1 MELRHTPAM
10 AAPEA
15 CILSRKDINMSH
27 RFLSS
32 FPTAFLLS
40 ASLLLA
46 QAPPAPYSPSP
57 ENQPQA
63 NTPKGTVTRGVLP
76 PGKYYPGTPHNY
88 SVYVPAQ
95 YNSAKPIPF
104 MIFLDGGSANVI
116 FDNLI
121 AKGDLP
127 PMIGIFINPG
137 VLPALNPQVQS
148 RYERIFEYD
157 SINGRFAQFLI
168 DEVIPEVAKSYNL
181 SKDPN
186 ERGLVG
192 NSTGAVGAFMAAWE
206 RPDQFRRVASFIGT
220 FVAMK
225 GADTMLALIRKSEPK
240 PIRIFM
246 QDGKK
251 DHILPDHPF
260 GTFFAGSWPINNQV
274 LYEDLQFAGYDVKYE
289 LGEAGHDG
297 TQRAAIL
304 PDVLRW
310 LWRDYPK
317 PITARLSWGYGKPG
331 WDPRAQVFSI
341 ISIDKPW
348 EQIGG
353 TYKSAV
359 SPAPDK
365 DGNVY
370 FADPAANTI
379 YKSDADGKVTTFK
392 SNTSGAKALRVGA
405 DGRIYASQPQQKRI
419 VSYGAG
425 GDEKVVAQN
434 VVADDLAITA
444 KGGVYFV
451 DSAHK
456 TVALVEAGKSRVVF
470 EGTEMLVP
478 AALTLSPDQAMLAIG
493 DAQNKFGWSTQIA
506 ADGSLING
514 EPFYRVDMPD
524 ISPYSGVSSVT
535 MDTEGQVYFATA
547 LGIQL
552 SEANGRAAAILSKPE
567 LGTVTGLAF
576 GGKDLNWIYATE
588 GGKLFRRPSLKKGIA
603 SWIVSKPPNPPL

>member
-1 MELRHTPAM
+1 MQKLTLAILL
-10 AAPEA
+10 AA
-15 CILSRKDINMSH
+15 LSLH
-27 RFLSS
+27 
-32 FPTAFLLS
+32 
-40 ASLLLA
+40 A
-46 QAPPAPYSPSP
+46 QAPYTPSP
-57 ENQPQA
+57 ESQAQP

-95 YNSAKPIPF
+95 YDTAKPTPF

-137 VLPALNPQVQS
+137 VLPALSPQVQS

-157 SINGRFAQFLI
+157 SINGRYAQFLI
-168 DEVIPEVAKSYNL
+168 DEVIPEVAKKYNL
-181 SKDPN
+181 SKDPSDH
-186 ERGLVG
+186 GLTG

-220 FVAMK
+220 FVSMK
-225 GADTMLALIRKSEPK
+225 GADALLAIIRKSEPK

-251 DHILPDHPF
+251 DHILPDQAY

-274 LYEDLQFAGYDVKYE
+274 LYDNLQFAGYDVKFE

-304 PDVLRW
+304 PEVLRW

-317 PITARLSWGYGKPG
+317 PIVAQAPAALGKPG
-331 WDPRAQVFSI
+331 WDPRAQVFSVV
-341 ISIDKPW
+341 SIDKPW
-348 EQIGG
+348 QQVGA

-359 SPAPDK
+359 SPASDK
-365 DGNVY
+365 DGSVY
-370 FADPAANTI
+370 FADPVAGVI
-379 YKSDADGKVTTFK
+379 YKSDADGKVAAFK
-392 SNTSGAKALRVGA
+392 SNVSGVKALRVGA
-405 DGRIYASQPQQKRI
+405 DGRLYASQPAQKRI
-419 VSYGAG
+419 LSYGQA
-425 GDEKVVAQN
+425 GDEKFVAQN

-444 KGGVYFV
+444 KGAVYFV

-456 TVALVEAGKSRVVF
+456 SVGLIDTAGGSNAKSRVVF
-470 EGTEMLVP
+470 EGTEMLLP
-478 AALTLSPDQAMLAIG
+478 AALTLSPDQAMLAVG
-493 DAQNKFGWSTQIA
+493 DAQNKFSWSLQIA
-506 ADGSLING
+506 DDGSLING

-524 ISPYSGVSSVT
+524 ISPYSGVSGMT
-535 MDTEGQVYFATA
+535 MDSEGQVYFSTA

-552 SEANGRAAAILSKPE
+552 CEANGRAAAILSKPE
-567 LGTVTGLAF
+567 LGSVTGIAF

-588 GGKLFRRPSLKKGIA
+588 DGKLFRRPSLRKGIA
-603 SWIVSKPPNPPL
+603 AWVVSKPPNPPL

>member
-1 MELRHTPAM
+1 MR
-10 AAPEA
+10 
-15 CILSRKDINMSH
+15 
-27 RFLSS
+27 RFLSV
-32 FPTAFLLS
+32 TLL
-40 ASLLLA
+40 AAACLWA
-46 QAPPAPYSPSP
+46 QAPNPSPYKPSP
-57 ENQPQA
+57 ENQPQQ

-76 PGKYYPGTPHNY
+76 PGKYYPGAPHNY

-95 YNSAKPIPF
+95 YDAAKPTPF

-137 VLPALNPQVQS
+137 VLPALSPQVQS
-148 RYERIFEYD
+148 RFERIFEYD
-157 SINGRFAQFLI
+157 SINGRYAQFLV
-168 DEVIPEVAKSYNL
+168 DEVIPEVAKKYNL
-181 SKDPN
+181 SKDPSD
-186 ERGLVG
+186 RGLVG

-225 GADTMLALIRKSEPK
+225 GADTLLAQIRKSEPK

-246 QDGKK
+246 QDGKR
-251 DHILPDHPF
+251 DHIVPEQPY

-274 LYEDLQFAGYDVKYE
+274 LYDDLQFAGYDVKFE
-289 LGEAGHDG
+289 FGEAGHDG

-317 PITARLSWGYGKPG
+317 PIVAQAPAALGKPG
-331 WDPRAQVFSI
+331 WDPRAQVFSTV
-341 ISIDKPW
+341 SPDKPW
-348 EQIGG
+348 QQVGA

-370 FADPAANTI
+370 FADPAANVI
-379 YKSDADGKVTTFK
+379 YKSDADGKVSTFK
-392 SNTSGAKALRVGA
+392 SNTGGAKALRVGA
-405 DGRIYASQPQQKRI
+405 DGRLYASQPQQKRI
-419 VSYGAG
+419 VSYGAT
-425 GDEKVVAQN
+425 GDEKIVAQN
-434 VVADDLAITA
+434 VVADDLAVTL
-444 KGGVYFV
+444 KGAVYFV

-456 TVALVEAGKSRVVF
+456 TVGLIDAGAAATAKPRVVF
-470 EGTEMLVP
+470 EGTEMLLP

-493 DAQNKFGWSTQIA
+493 DAQNKFSWSTQIA

-524 ISPYSGVSSVT
+524 ISPWSGVSGIT
-535 MDTEGQVYFATA
+535 MDSEGQVYFATA

-552 SEANGRAAAILSKPE
+552 CEANGRAAAILSKPE
-567 LGTVTGLAF
+567 LGMVTGIAF

-588 GGKLFRRPSLKKGIA
+588 DGKLFRRPSLRKGIA
-603 SWIVSKPPNPPL
+603 AWVVSKPPQPPL

>member
-1 MELRHTPAM
+1 MRILTPSVLFALVLLPVQASFAQSPYTPA
-10 AAPEA
+10 PE
-15 CILSRKDINMSH
+15 S
-27 RFLSS
+27 
-32 FPTAFLLS
+32 
-40 ASLLLA
+40 
-46 QAPPAPYSPSP
+46 
-57 ENQPQA
+57 QPQPD
-63 NTPKGTVTRGVLP
+63 TPKGAVTRGVLP

-95 YNSAKPIPF
+95 YDAAKPTPF
-104 MIFLDGGSANVI
+104 MIFLDGGSANVV

-121 AKGDLP
+121 AKKQIP

-137 VLPALNPQVQS
+137 VLPALTPQVQS

-157 SINGRFAQFLI
+157 SINGRYAQFLI
-168 DEVIPEVAKSYNL
+168 DEVIPEVAKKYNL
-181 SKDPN
+181 SKDPSD
-186 ERGLVG
+186 RGLVG

-225 GADTMLALIRKSEPK
+225 GADTLLAIIRKSEPK

-246 QDGKK
+246 QDGRK
-251 DHILPDHPF
+251 DHILPDQPY

-274 LYEDLQFAGYDVKYE
+274 LYEDLQFAGYDVKFE

-297 TQRAAIL
+297 TQRAAIF

-317 PITARLSWGYGKPG
+317 PITAQAPAALGKPG
-331 WDPRAQVFSI
+331 WDPRAQVFSTV
-341 ISIDKPW
+341 SIDKPW
-348 EQIGG
+348 QQVGG
-353 TYKSAV
+353 VYKSAV

-392 SNTSGAKALRVGA
+392 TNTAGAKALRVGA

-419 VSYGAG
+419 VSYGPT

-434 VVADDLAITA
+434 AIADDLAVTV
-444 KGGVYFV
+444 KGAVYFV

-456 TVALVEAGKSRVVF
+456 TVSLITPGAAAKPRVVF
-470 EGTEMLVP
+470 EGTEMLMP

-493 DAQNKFGWSTQIA
+493 DAQNKFSWSTQIA
-506 ADGSLING
+506 ADGSLVYG

-535 MDTEGQVYFATA
+535 MDSDGQVYFSTA
-547 LGIQL
+547 LGIQFC
-552 SEANGRAAAILSKPE
+552 EANGRAAAILSKPE
-567 LGTVTGLAF
+567 LGTITGIAF

-588 GGKLFRRPSLKKGIA
+588 DGKLFRRPSLRKGIA
-603 SWIVSKPPNPPL
+603 AWVVSKPPNPPL